1 MYKTDLREFD
11 VLPPK
16 LFPDVLGPPAN
27 LDWTRPWHHIL
38 HDLNCRNSNILKATS
53 ERIQA
58 VEGNLTPKLFGI
70 RHAGKN
76 YSMFSYS
83 SKPLHQHP
91 ALDEFAM
98 MLEKLFAGSPEAPMQ
113 PVHLTEE
120 LFGHCRN

>member
-38 HDLNCRNSNILKATS
+38 HDLNCRNSDILKATS

-58 VEGNLTPKLFGI
+58 VEGNLTPKYLAYGT
-70 RHAGKN
+70 
-76 YSMFSYS
+76 
-83 SKPLHQHP
+83 
-91 ALDEFAM
+91 
-98 MLEKLFAGSPEAPMQ
+98 LERI
-113 PVHLTEE
+113 TEYV
-120 LFGHCRN
+120 FVQ